1 MNPIPTLAALLL
13 LTALLTGLLLWRRIP
28 EPFVPAWALLRGGA
42 QLALLSLIL
51 GGIISDPRWV
61 ALALVVMFCAAVWT
75 VSRRIGHSLRVMAI
89 IAGSLA
95 AGVAVPLVV
104 VFAAQAVEASGRYL
118 LAFGGIIIGGSMTVA
133 TLTGRHFNEAL
144 VSRRDEVEAWLS
156 LGATPRQSVHDL
168 ATHAIHHALIPTTD
182 QTRTTGLV
190 ALPGSFV
197 GAIFGGAS
205 VWQAGLFQLVV
216 LTGILTAGVITSLLL
231 GAGLSRSVRTLGPE
245 PDETRQGGT

>member
-1 MNPIPTLAALLL
+1 VNPVPTLVALVL
-13 LTALLTGLLLWRRIP
+13 LTVLLTGLLLWRRIP
-28 EPFVPAWALLRGGA
+28 EPFIPAWALLRGAA

-51 GGIISDPRWV
+51 GGIISDARWIAV
-61 ALALVVMFCAAVWT
+61 ALTVMFAAAVWT
-75 VSRRIGHSLRVMAI
+75 VDRRIGGSARRTAI

-95 AGVAVPLVV
+95 AGVILPLGV
-104 VFAAQAVEASGRYL
+104 VFLAGAVESSGRYL
-118 LAFGGIIIGGSMTVA
+118 LAFGGIIIGGAMTVA
-133 TLTGRHFNEAL
+133 TLAGRHFNEAL

-156 LGATPRQSVHDL
+156 LGATPRQAVRDL
-168 ATHAIHHALIPTTD
+168 ATHAIHHALIPSTD

-216 LTGILTAGVITSLLL
+216 LTGILTAGVITAVLLT
-231 GAGLSRSVRTLGPE
+231 AGLSRSTPTVVPSE
-245 PDETRQGGT
+245 PLSGD

>member
-1 MNPIPTLAALLL
+1 MNPVPTLVALLL
-13 LTALLTGLLLWRRIP
+13 LTALITGLLVWRRIP
-28 EPFVPAWALLRGGA
+28 EPYMPAWALVRGGA

-51 GGIISDPRWV
+51 GGIISDARWIAV
-61 ALALVVMFCAAVWT
+61 ALVVMFTAAVWT
-75 VSRRIGHSLRVMAI
+75 VSRRIGRSARSTAI
-89 IAGSLA
+89 IAISLA
-95 AGVAVPLVV
+95 AGVVLPLAV
-104 VFAAQAVEASGRYL
+104 VFAAGAVEASGRYL

-133 TLTGRHFNEAL
+133 TLAGRHFNEAL

-156 LGATPRQSVHDL
+156 LGATPRQAVHDL

-205 VWQAGLFQLVV
+205 VWQAGMFQLVV
-216 LTGILTAGVITSLLL
+216 LTGILAAGVITALLL
-231 GAGLSRSVRTLGPE
+231 TAGLSRSMRTLVPGQPLPE
-245 PDETRQGGT
+245 K